1 MFHPCESFNRL
12 PWCNPYWHL
21 RQIAFPAQGFS
32 WCEMTELSR
41 GTSLERIAFGSNV
54 DGIACDR
61 GVERRPSFQAGYG
74 RSDPGERR
82 RLTTP
87 GSPRPLGLRPGA
99 LAMTRNGLPE
109 LAEGDAR
116 ARTDCA
122 ASWSDALSDGIA
134 VGSVVIPAQRRASK
148 PL

>member
-1 MFHPCESFNRL
+1 MVHPCEWFNRL
-12 PWCNPYWHL
+12 LWCNPYWHL
-21 RQIAFPAQGFS
+21 RQIAVPAQGFS
-32 WCEMTELSR
+32 WCEMADLSR

-61 GVERRPSFQAGYG
+61 GVERRPSFQTGYG

-82 RLTTP
+82 ALDGSWIAP
-87 GSPRPLGLRPGA
+87 SPRAQTRGSS
-99 LAMTRNGLPE
+99 RNGLPE

-134 VGSVVIPAQRRASK
+134 VGGVVIPAQAGI
-148 PL
+148 